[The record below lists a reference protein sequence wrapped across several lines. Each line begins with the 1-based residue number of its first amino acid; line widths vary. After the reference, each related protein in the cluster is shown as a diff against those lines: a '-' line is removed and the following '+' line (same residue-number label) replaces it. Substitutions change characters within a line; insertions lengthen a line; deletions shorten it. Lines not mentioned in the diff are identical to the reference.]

1 MFVTIQDIHLLILPE
16 ELNEIVRGDNL
27 IINTGIAAAIQE
39 AEAYLFDSFQTDVI
53 FAKTGIDRNQ
63 MLVNICADIALYF
76 ITARCQAG
84 QDIDDRKARYDRAI
98 NILKAIMKSETYSNL
113 ERKTPT
119 AQVHISYGSNTKR
132 NNYF

>member
-1 MFVTIQDIHLLILPE
+1 MFITIQDIYLLILPE

-27 IINTGIAAAIQE
+27 LIHTGIAAAIQE
-39 AEAYLFDSFQTDVI
+39 ADMYLFDSFQTDII
-53 FAKTGIDRNQ
+53 FTKTGTDRNQ

-98 NILKAIMKSETYSNL
+98 NILKAIMKSETYTNL

-119 AQVHISYGSNTKR
+119 AQVHIAYGSNTKR